1 MAKEVLAAALTVMKK
16 PGLRVAFLVA
26 LVSLLTAGGYLIKVK
41 ASPSSGLVRTFVSR
55 GTFDRFAVNTAAGVD
70 DDKKPAFQYMA
81 KAKPGMDMEVDIHN
95 YDPGATTG
103 WHKHPGPVYITVTS
117 GELTFYEVD
126 DPTCSPKVYKAGQG
140 FVDYG
145 AGHIG
150 FNKDP
155 NNPASDVTVA
165 VTNVGGAF
173 RIELP
178 APGPYCGF

>member
-1 MAKEVLAAALTVMKK
+1 MKK
-16 PGLRVAFLVA
+16 NGFWFASLVA
-26 LVSLLTAGGYLIKVK
+26 LVIVLAAGGYLMKLK
-41 ASPSSGLVRTFVSR
+41 ASPTSGLTRTFVSR
-55 GTFDRFAVNTAAGVD
+55 GTFDRFMVNTDRDQA
-70 DDKKPAFQYMA
+70 PFQYIA
-81 KAKPGMDMEVDIHN
+81 KAQPGMDMEVDIHD
-95 YDPGATTG
+95 YQPGATTG

-117 GELTFYEVD
+117 GELTFYEYD

-165 VTNVGGAF
+165 ITSVGGAF

-178 APGPYCGF
+178 APGPFCGF

>member
-1 MAKEVLAAALTVMKK
+1 MKK
-16 PGLRVAFLVA
+16 NGLRFASLVA
-26 LVSLLTAGGYLIKVK
+26 LLLLLAAGGYLMKLR
-41 ASPSSGLVRTFVSR
+41 ASPSSGLTRTFVSR
-55 GTFDRFAVNTAAGVD
+55 GTFGRFMVNTARGD
-70 DDKKPAFQYMA
+70 DNDDHKATFQYMA

-95 YDPGATTG
+95 YEPGATTG

-117 GELTFYEVD
+117 GELTFYEID
-126 DPTCSPKVYKAGQG
+126 DPACSPKVYKAGQG

-145 AGHIG
+145 SGHIG

>member
-1 MAKEVLAAALTVMKK
+1 MKK
-16 PGLRVAFLVA
+16 NGLRFASLVA
-26 LVSLLTAGGYLIKVK
+26 LLILLAAGGYLMKFR
-41 ASPSSGLVRTFVSR
+41 ASPSSGLTRTFVSR
-55 GTFDRFAVNTAAGVD
+55 GTFDRFMVNTARGD
-70 DDKKPAFQYMA
+70 DNDDQKATFQYMA

-95 YDPGATTG
+95 YEPGATTG

-117 GELTFYEVD
+117 GELTFYEID
-126 DPTCSPKVYKAGQG
+126 DPTCSPKVYRAGQG

-145 AGHIG
+145 SGHIG

>member
-1 MAKEVLAAALTVMKK
+1 MAKGVLAAALTVMKK
-16 PGLRVAFLVA
+16 KGLRVASLVA
-26 LVSLLTAGGYLIKVK
+26 LVALLIAGWHLVKVK
-41 ASPSSGLVRTFVSR
+41 ASPSSGLIRTLVSR
-55 GTFDRFAVNTAAGVD
+55 GTFDRFMVNTARD
-70 DDKKPAFQYMA
+70 DDNGKATFQYMA
-81 KAKPGMDMEVDIHN
+81 RAKPGMDLEVDIHN
-95 YDPGATTG
+95 YEPGASTG

-145 AGHIG
+145 SGHIG

-165 VTNVGGAF
+165 ITNVGGAF

-178 APGPYCGF
+178 APGPYCSF

>member
-1 MAKEVLAAALTVMKK
+1 
-16 PGLRVAFLVA
+16 
-26 LVSLLTAGGYLIKVK
+26 
-41 ASPSSGLVRTFVSR
+41 
-55 GTFDRFAVNTAAGVD
+55 
-70 DDKKPAFQYMA
+70 
-81 KAKPGMDMEVDIHN
+81 MDMEVDIHN
-95 YDPGATTG
+95 YEPGATTG

-117 GELTFYEVD
+117 GELTFYEIG

>member
-1 MAKEVLAAALTVMKK
+1 MSNNVLAGALAVMKK
-16 PGLRVAFLVA
+16 KGLRIASLVA
-26 LVSLLTAGGYLIKVK
+26 LVILLTTGGYLIEVR
-41 ASPSSGLVRTFVSR
+41 ASPSSGLTRTFVSR
-55 GTFDRFAVNTAAGVD
+55 GTFDRFVVNTARGD
-70 DDKKPAFQYMA
+70 DDSKATFGYMA
-81 KAKPGMDMEVDIHN
+81 KAKPGMDMEVDIHK
-95 YDPGATTG
+95 YEPGATTG

-117 GELTFYEVD
+117 GELTFYEID
-126 DPTCSPKVYKAGQG
+126 DPNCSPKVYKAGQG

-178 APGPYCGF
+178 APGPYCSF